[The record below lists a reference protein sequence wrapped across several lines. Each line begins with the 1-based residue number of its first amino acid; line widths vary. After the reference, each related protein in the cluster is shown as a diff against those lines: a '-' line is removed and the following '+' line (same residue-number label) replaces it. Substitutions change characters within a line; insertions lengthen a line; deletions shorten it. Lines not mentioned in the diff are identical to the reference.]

1 MLDLMLG
8 SMAAWLSLVA
18 AIVVGV
24 LVASFL
30 RMLGRELW
38 TLCEDYWAR
47 LMWWLD
53 L

>member
-1 MLDLMLG
+1 MFELMLG
-8 SMAAWLSLVA
+8 SLAAWLSLVA
-18 AIVVGV
+18 AIVAGV
-24 LVASFL
+24 LTANVL
-30 RMLGRELW
+30 MLVGRELW